1 MRHLLR
7 LGAVLSGRTLRVG
20 EGMRRPSPREGMSPQ
35 TLLVISG
42 AEASDAVLL
51 ITQVLTTLL
60 PLVQAFSQL
69 PPPPPCQPAEEF
81 WSSVG
86 QSSLQCGVGSTTG
99 GFSLALVVVVGHEGM
114 TGSQQ
119 WYGWSCRLFARLL
132 FFLIQVMHSNN
143 KPNRQNS

>member
-81 WSSVG
+81 
-86 QSSLQCGVGSTTG
+86 
-99 GFSLALVVVVGHEGM
+99 
-114 TGSQQ
+114 
-119 WYGWSCRLFARLL
+119 
-132 FFLIQVMHSNN
+132 
-143 KPNRQNS
+143 